1 MNWTVLK
8 NGPEWRQE
16 AVQVCTPYV
25 ASGRKIIETSLVHS
39 FYVYIPWGEVSDVAE
54 VTVGLR

>member
-1 MNWTVLK
+1 
-8 NGPEWRQE
+8 
-16 AVQVCTPYV
+16 VQVCTPYV